1 MVYLPAHSDRITHLE
16 FLSTW
21 SGFIYTQSGIGRHLT
36 KKLKPCSDVCVLRL
50 WPWHCWMQGNVPDC
64 LQAGSSHENSLASS
78 AIISQEKGKGS
89 QTTEKKKFPYFCVC
103 PAATDNSVIHCLSLP
118 LFINNLMFKEKKLFK
133 AKKKKKTH
141 SKLNKLFFP
150 LRVKHLCI
158 LKCQLCHT
166 GLIKATGF
174 REKDVSLR
182 ANLAVLRQLE

>member
-1 MVYLPAHSDRITHLE
+1 MLRRLCPEAVALALLNAGECSRLPPGRKFTRKLSCILSNHLP
-16 FLSTW
+16 
-21 SGFIYTQSGIGRHLT
+21 G
-36 KKLKPCSDVCVLRL
+36 
-50 WPWHCWMQGNVPDC
+50 
-64 LQAGSSHENSLASS
+64 
-78 AIISQEKGKGS
+78 KGKRLS
-89 QTTEKKKFPYFCVC
+89 DHREKKFPYFCVC

-133 AKKKKKTH
+133 AKKKKIH